1 MSEVGWELLDRYLS
15 GEATQEECAR
25 VEAWLAEDPE
35 HWAQVAE
42 LRDAIESAAL
52 SEPVVE
58 GARAEIWARLE
69 REIEGAEDGGGRGR
83 PAPRRIVLAREP
95 RWSTGVQ
102 IAAAIALTAI
112 GAAVVAGLMSR
123 SQAAPRPE
131 RVARTMAGQRATLK
145 LPDGSSVILGVASTL
160 RYPAAFDGAGR
171 AVSLEGEAYFQVVHD
186 ERRPF
191 SVRAGTLVAQDLGT
205 EFVVRAYP
213 DDSAAQ
219 VVVREGQ
226 VGIRAA
232 ASAEALERVVS
243 AGQLGRLGAGP
254 EPVVEPA
261 DTALYFAWTAGR
273 LVFDRTP
280 LRDALPQLSRWFDLD
295 FRLADPA
302 LGGVPLSATFRTQP
316 TPDVLDNLAASLG
329 MRQRR
334 SGRVVTL
341 YSIRPDR

>member
-1 MSEVGWELLDRYLS
+1 MSEVDWELLDRYLS
-15 GEATQEECAR
+15 GEATPEERAR

-35 HWAQVAE
+35 RWAQVAE
-42 LRDAIESAAL
+42 LRDAIERAAL
-52 SEPVVE
+52 SEPAVE
-58 GARAEIWARLE
+58 EARAEVWARLE
-69 REIEGAEDGGGRGR
+69 REIDGVGEGRG
-83 PAPRRIVLAREP
+83 PAPRRVALGREP

-102 IAAAIALTAI
+102 IAAAVALTAI

-123 SQAAPRPE
+123 SQPLPPPE
-131 RVARTMAGQRATLK
+131 RVARTMPGQRATLK
-145 LPDGSSVILGVASTL
+145 LPDGTAVVLGVASTL
-160 RYPAAFDGAGR
+160 RYPAAFAGAGR
-171 AVSLEGEAYFQVVHD
+171 AVSLEGEAYFRVVHD

-213 DDSAAQ
+213 EDSAAQ
-219 VVVREGQ
+219 VVVRDGK

-232 ASAEALERVVS
+232 ASARAPERVVS
-243 AGQLGRLGAGP
+243 AGQLGRLGAGQ

-261 DTALYFAWTAGR
+261 DTALYFAWTDGR

-295 FRLADPA
+295 FRLADTA

-334 SGRVVTL
+334 NGRVVTL
-341 YSIRPDR
+341 YSIQPDR